1 MNILKEEFMIYK
13 NVRKECEELWSK
25 NKYFVLSKSHKVY
38 LEIREYLKG
47 TELDVLWLNKKI
59 QETRDMEESKKDF
72 SNAILHIWGYFK
84 KDASIIEKQ
93 VLFNILNGYMEGKY
107 NQNIVIEYVNTLLK
121 KHPNEYLK
129 KSILLIGE

>member
-1 MNILKEEFMIYK
+1 MIYK